1 MRSQKKSGSFR
12 RKVLTANASEAA
24 SAIEAVSDSSRGE
37 GKDLVLPS
45 QQEHRRAS
53 NAPAAVTQAGHQD
66 VQYLHSAPR
75 LWRIAFKTLLIR
87 SQLVAQFQAAIST
100 VESILST
107 SQKHVDPE
115 PDKEDVSFSEKVK
128 ALIRTRGASKTST
141 SITAMEVLLT
151 SRLTSFRRF
160 SLPQRLKFCELL
172 QIECHPPGKIIILEG
187 HVSTS
192 FYFVLT
198 GKVEIFK
205 GCGDEKI
212 LINMLGKGS
221 SFGDRTMSVLND
233 KRTATVATVE
243 TTEILQIDKRDFMS
257 IAESGSSKEL
267 AARAEQLRQLPDF
280 ASATKEFLE
289 SMLTYSQFVT
299 IESQQTLSTQ
309 DTRVLQMFW
318 VLSGSCRC
326 VRTVPFLRRHAAQLD
341 GQQVVPYSTDL
352 PIEPGDEV
360 FSENLNICELSI
372 GDHFPGLRLPSRCQ
386 LVRSPRGNVISLDR
400 KECIRAWAEDP
411 NNVSP
416 VTVLTNTKVD
426 IMIISQSEFLEMAPL
441 DVLVV
446 MFAQRTALDV
456 PVRSLQMAYLQKRQW
471 EHYKKKVTGEVLG
484 RRKK

>member
-1 MRSQKKSGSFR
+1 MLPADAVPTSLPVNKTLFISRAVYAAYTQSR
-12 RKVLTANASEAA
+12 RLERIG
-24 SAIEAVSDSSRGE
+24 AIAKTQE
-37 GKDLVLPS
+37 DLVLPS

-115 PDKEDVSFSEKVK
+115 PDKEDVSFSEKV
-128 ALIRTRGASKTST
+128 SQST
-141 SITAMEVLLT
+141 PMPL
-151 SRLTSFRRF
+151 
-160 SLPQRLKFCELL
+160 RLKFCELL

-318 VLSGSCRC
+318 V
-326 VRTVPFLRRHAAQLD
+326 
-341 GQQVVPYSTDL
+341 VPYSTDL